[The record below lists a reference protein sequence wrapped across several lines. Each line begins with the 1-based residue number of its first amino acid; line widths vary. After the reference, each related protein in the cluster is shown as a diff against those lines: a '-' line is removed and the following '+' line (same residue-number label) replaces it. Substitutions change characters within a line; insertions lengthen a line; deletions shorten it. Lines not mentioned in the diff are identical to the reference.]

1 MDYPVEL
8 KNEIQSLLEKL
19 KIRELYEPQKIGMDL
34 IFSGKNVVISMPTA
48 SGKTLLAYF
57 AILRAMALKM
67 RALYLVPLRA
77 LAMEKYD
84 ELKEIFDDK
93 YNIILSMGD
102 YDTNAKDLEKAD
114 IIVAVFEKI
123 DSVLRHDPDFIYSI
137 GVIVADEV
145 HILGD
150 ESRGPTLEMILTR
163 LLVSNSHAQLVAL
176 SATISNYDEI
186 ADWLRA
192 EKLYSDF
199 RPVPLKIGI
208 YQNGIL
214 FYDNGES
221 YEIKEDKLKIGNLV
235 KFALRDNGQVLIF
248 VSRRNFAE
256 KLAENLR
263 SIVMNYAEKIDL
275 PKQIDEEKNIY
286 DEKIIDNLRYGV
298 AFHHAGLSNTQRKFI
313 ENLFRE
319 RKIKCLVATP
329 TLAAGV
335 NLPARTV
342 IVRDITRYSDGFSVD
357 IPVFEIKQMLGR
369 AGRPKYDKYGE
380 GIVVARTREMDFDFL
395 HYPEKVESKLDEPSS
410 LRMHVLG
417 LIASGIVDNIEDVL
431 NFFSKTFMA
440 YQGKLNEYEIE
451 RTIEFLI
458 ENELVTNVRKLK
470 ATPFGKMVS
479 DLYLDPITGIMF
491 RDSLKEKYNEF
502 RVLYTIS
509 LANEMVKLTYH
520 DEQLYVPEF
529 IDEPDMDALK
539 TAYMLNDWMNE
550 KDMDEIIEKYGIG
563 PGDVHMRVE
572 IADWLLYSYLRLASI
587 EKVPY
592 IKNIEDLW
600 IRIKYGIR
608 NELLELVQLPNVG
621 RVRARRLY
629 SMGYRTLSD
638 IANSDVKKISSIPGF
653 GEKLA
658 AFIVEEARKILKTFK
673 Y

>member
-1 MDYPVEL
+1 MNYTGEFES
-8 KNEIQSLLEKL
+8 EINSLLGKL
-19 KIRELYEPQKIGMDL
+19 KISELYEPQKLGMEI
-34 IFSGKNVVISMPTA
+34 IFSGKNAVISMPTA

-57 AILRAMALKM
+57 AILRAMTLGM

-84 ELKEIFDDK
+84 ELVEIFGDR
-93 YNIILSMGD
+93 YRIVLSMGD
-102 YDTNAKDLEKAD
+102 YDTNSKELEKAD

-123 DSVLRHDPDFIYSI
+123 DSVLRHDPDFIYSL

-163 LLVSNSHAQLVAL
+163 LKVSNSHAQLVAL
-176 SATISNYDEI
+176 SATISNYEEI
-186 ADWLRA
+186 ADWLKA
-192 EKLYSDF
+192 DKLYSEF

-208 YQNGIL
+208 YGNGIL
-214 FYDNGES
+214 VYDNGES
-221 YEIKEDKLKIGNLV
+221 YDIKEDRLKIGNLI
-235 KFALRDNGQVLIF
+235 KFSLRENGQVLIF
-248 VSRRNFAE
+248 VNRRNFAE

-263 SIVMNYAEKIDL
+263 SIVMNYAEKIDA

-286 DEKIIDNLRYGV
+286 DEKIIENLNYGV

-313 ENLFRE
+313 EKLFRE

-369 AGRPKYDKYGE
+369 AGRPKYDRYGE

-395 HYPEKVESKLDEPSS
+395 HHPEKVESRLDEPSS

-417 LIASGIVDNIEDVL
+417 LISSGIVDSENDVM
-431 NFFSKTFMA
+431 NFFMNTFMA
-440 YQGKLNEYEIE
+440 YQGKMNEYEIQK
-451 RTIEFLI
+451 TIDFLI
-458 ENELVTNVRKLK
+458 ENGLVTNIRKLK

-479 DLYLDPITGIMF
+479 DLYLDPMTGIMF

-502 RVLYTIS
+502 RILYTVS
-509 LANEMVKLTYH
+509 LAEEMVKLIYH
-520 DEQLYVPEF
+520 GEVFAVPDY
-529 IDEPDMDALK
+529 IQNPDMDALK
-539 TAYMLNDWMNE
+539 TAYMLMDWMDE
-550 KDMDEIIEKYGIG
+550 KDMNEMIERYGIG

-572 IADWLLYSYLRLASI
+572 IADWLLYSYLRLASL
-587 EKVPY
+587 EKVLY
-592 IKNIEDLW
+592 IKNLDDLW
-600 IRIKYGIR
+600 IRVKYGIR
-608 NELLELVQLPNVG
+608 NELLDLVQLPNIG

-629 SMGYRTLSD
+629 TMGYRSIND
-638 IANSDVKKISSIPGF
+638 IANADVKKISGIQGF

-658 AFIVEEARKILKTFK
+658 TMTIEEARKILKTFK

>member
-1 MDYPVEL
+1 MNYPSEFGS
-8 KNEIQSLLEKL
+8 EINSLLKKL
-19 KIRELYEPQKIGMDL
+19 KISELYEPQKLGMEK

-57 AILRAMALKM
+57 AILRAMTLKM

-77 LAMEKYD
+77 LAMEKFD
-84 ELKEIFDDK
+84 ELNEIFGDRYK
-93 YNIILSMGD
+93 IVLSMGD
-102 YDTNAKDLEKAD
+102 YDTNSKELEKAD

-123 DSVLRHDPDFIYSI
+123 DSVLRHDPDFIYSL

-163 LLVSNSHAQLVAL
+163 LKVSNSHAQLVAL
-176 SATISNYDEI
+176 SATISNYEEI
-186 ADWLRA
+186 AEWLKA

-214 FYDNGES
+214 VFDNGES
-221 YEIKEDKLKIGNLV
+221 YEIKEDRLKIGNLV
-235 KFALRDNGQVLIF
+235 KFSLRENGQVLVF

-263 SIVMNYAEKIDL
+263 NIVMNYAEKLDI
-275 PKQIDEEKNIY
+275 PKQIDEDKNIY
-286 DEKIIDNLRYGV
+286 DEKIIENLKYGV

-313 ENLFRE
+313 EKLFRE

-342 IVRDITRYSDGFSVD
+342 IVRDITRYSDGFSVY

-369 AGRPKYDKYGE
+369 AGRPKYDRYGE
-380 GIVVARTREMDFDFL
+380 GIVVARRREMDFDFL
-395 HYPEKVESKLDEPSS
+395 HNPEKVESRLDVPSS

-417 LIASGIVDNIEDVL
+417 LISSEIVDSEEDVM
-431 NFFSKTFMA
+431 NFFANTFMA
-440 YQGKLNEYEIE
+440 YQGKMNEYEIKE
-451 RTIEFLI
+451 TIDFLI
-458 ENELVTNVRKLK
+458 ENGLVTNIRKLK

-491 RDSLKEKYNEF
+491 RDSLKDNYNEF

-509 LANEMVKLTYH
+509 LAEEMVKLTYH
-520 DEQLYVPEF
+520 GESFSVPDYIEN
-529 IDEPDMDALK
+529 PDMDAIK
-539 TAYMLNDWMNE
+539 TAYMLMDWMNE
-550 KDMDEIIEKYGIG
+550 KDMDDMIERYGIG

-572 IADWLLYSYLRLASI
+572 IADWLLYSYLRLASLQ
-587 EKVPY
+587 KVLY

-600 IRIKYGIR
+600 IRVKYGIR
-608 NELLELVQLPNVG
+608 NELLELVQLPNIG

-629 SMGYRTLSD
+629 TMGYRSIND
-638 IANSDVKKISSIPGF
+638 IANADVKKISSIQGF

-658 AFIVEEARKILKTFK
+658 TIIIEEAKKTLKTFK